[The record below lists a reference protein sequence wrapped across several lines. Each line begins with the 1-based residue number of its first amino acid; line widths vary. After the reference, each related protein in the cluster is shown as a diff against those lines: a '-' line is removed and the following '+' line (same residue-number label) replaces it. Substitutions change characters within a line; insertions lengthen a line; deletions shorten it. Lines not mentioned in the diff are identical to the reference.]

1 VLLDVLPD
9 QSDVLGSAC
18 FGNFRESDQNVVSSD
33 QPRHVSVTP
42 VLSDQF
48 SWRRPLLSSVL
59 SVRVRLPAS
68 FRRLGRDRKI
78 IPWTRIVTDPH
89 FGLIFYR
96 TSSERGLSSLGL
108 RMTLRFPGIV
118 GALIENSLTSIST
131 KLNKLFSL

>member
-1 VLLDVLPD
+1 MLLDVLPD

-42 VLSDQF
+42 VLSDQL

-68 FRRLGRDRKI
+68 FRRLGRRRSHV
-78 IPWTRIVTDPH
+78 PAATIVADPH
-89 FGLIFYR
+89 FVSIFR
-96 TSSERGLSSLGL
+96 GTSSERGLSRLDV
-108 RMTLRFPGIV
+108 RMTLWFPGIE
-118 GALIENSLTSIST
+118 GALIENSLTRIST
-131 KLNKLFSL
+131 K